1 MLLNYKKGYNFSM
14 YQPKSD
20 SLYLLEGWYLTPT
33 GKIYVKVRGP
43 SLRSCVANLM
53 LTENEFCHD
62 DARFMGG
69 WVIADCDVTTMVR
82 DFTSRSSL

>member
-1 MLLNYKKGYNFSM
+1 
-14 YQPKSD
+14 
-20 SLYLLEGWYLTPT
+20 
-33 GKIYVKVRGP
+33 
-43 SLRSCVANLM
+43 M

-62 DARFMGG
+62 DAKFMGG